1 MPTVFIPPQLR
12 TLTGGADRVAA
23 AGTSVRRVIEDL
35 ERQYPGIR
43 ERLCDADDL
52 RSGLAVAVDGNISS
66 LGLLQKVQDTSE
78 VHFLP
83 ALGGG

>member
-1 MPTVFIPPQLR
+1 MPTAFIPPPLR
-12 TLTGGADRVAA
+12 TLTAGAHHVPV

-43 ERLCDADDL
+43 ERLCEGDAL
-52 RSGLAVAVDGNISS
+52 RSGLAVAVDGTIST
-66 LGLLQKVQDTSE
+66 LGMIQKVSENSE

>member
-1 MPTVFIPPQLR
+1 MPIVFIPPPLR
-12 TLTGGADRVAA
+12 TLTGGADRVEAT
-23 AGTSVRRVIEDL
+23 GTSVRRVIDDL

-43 ERLCDADDL
+43 DRLCDGNEL
-52 RSGLAVAVDGNISS
+52 RSGLAVAVDGTISS
-66 LGLLQKVQDTSE
+66 LGLMQKVQDTSE